1 MFYQEKIWL
10 GSSEEKK
17 VFLYPQMANR
27 HGMIAGA
34 TGTGKTVTL
43 KVMAESFSSM
53 GVPVFMADV
62 KGDLAGLCRPG
73 EEEGS
78 ARERA
83 EQLGLFQEGFDFT
96 SYPVTFWDIYGKKG
110 MPLRTTITEM
120 GPLLLSRILELNETQ
135 SDILTIIFK
144 IADDEGLLLL
154 DTKDLKSMIQY
165 VADNNK
171 EYALEYG
178 NMAKQSL
185 TAILRSVVALEAEG
199 GEEFFGETAL
209 NITDWFSTSYEGKGS
224 IQILDCQT
232 LINNPTMYSTF
243 MLWMM
248 SELFEALPEAGDR
261 DRPRMVFFFDEA
273 HLLFDT
279 ASKSLLSKIEQVVK
293 LIRSKGVGIYFIT
306 QNPKDIPEGIMGQL
320 GCKVQHALRTYTPS
334 EQKAAKAAAMSFRE
348 NPDFDTF
355 EAITALG
362 IGEALVSVLD
372 EEGIP
377 TVVQRCKIL
386 PPQSQMGALSE
397 VIREDEII
405 NHLLYPKYTQELD
418 RESAYEILVKRVV
431 KEQEEEAAL
440 KQQKEEEKAAL
451 KREKEREKEEKKR
464 LEAEEKELEKQKL
477 AKEREALKKQEA
489 AKKAEEREEK
499 AKERRRNTAIKRVAS
514 AATGT
519 IGREIGNQLGE
530 SVGGKF
536 GKKLGGNVGA
546 SIGRGLLSNL
556 FRL

>member
-10 GSSEEKK
+10 GSAEDKK
-17 VFLYPQMANR
+17 VFLYPKMANR

-43 KVMAESFSSM
+43 KVMAESFSGM

-62 KGDLAGLCRPG
+62 KGDLAAMCRPG
-73 EEEGS
+73 EENES
-78 ARERA
+78 ISKRVE
-83 EQLGLFQEGFDFT
+83 EMGLSGEGFEFT
-96 SYPVTFWDIYGKKG
+96 SYPVTFWDIYGEKG

-120 GPLLLSRILELNETQ
+120 GPLLLARILELNETQ

-165 VADNNK
+165 VSENTK
-171 EYALEYG
+171 EYAMEYG

-185 TAILRSVVALEAEG
+185 SAILRSVVALEAEG
-199 GEEFFGETAL
+199 GDRFFGETAL
-209 NITDWFSTSYEGKGS
+209 NIRDWMCTSYEGKGS
-224 IQILDCQT
+224 IQMLDCQK
-232 LINNPTMYSTF
+232 LINSPTMYSTF

-248 SELFEALPEAGDR
+248 SELFEALPESGDR
-261 DRPRMVFFFDEA
+261 DKPRMVFFFDEA

-279 ASKSLLSKIEQVVK
+279 ASKSLLTKIEQVVK

-320 GCKVQHALRTYTPS
+320 GCKIQHALRAYTPA
-334 EQKAAKAAAMSFRE
+334 EQKAAKTAAMAFRE

-355 EAITALG
+355 ETITSLG

-377 TVVQRCKIL
+377 TVVEKCRIL
-386 PPQSQMGALSE
+386 PPQSQMGALND
-397 VIREDEII
+397 VIRQDEIM
-405 NHLLYPKYTQELD
+405 NNMLYPKYTEELD
-418 RESAYEILVKRVV
+418 RESAYEILVKRVLQ
-431 KEQEEEAAL
+431 EEEEEAAL
-440 KQQKEEEKAAL
+440 KQKQLEEKEALKRQKEAEKEEEKRKA
-451 KREKEREKEEKKR
+451 
-464 LEAEEKELEKQKL
+464 AEEKELLRQKA
-477 AKEREALKKQEA
+477 AKEKEEQRKLEA
-489 AKKAEEREEK
+489 AKKAEEKEEK
-499 AKERRRNTAIKRVAS
+499 AAQKRRNTALKKVAS

-519 IGREIGNQLGE
+519 IGREIGNHLGE

>member
-1 MFYQEKIWL
+1 
-10 GSSEEKK
+10 
-17 VFLYPQMANR
+17 
-27 HGMIAGA
+27 
-34 TGTGKTVTL
+34 
-43 KVMAESFSSM
+43 
-53 GVPVFMADV
+53 
-62 KGDLAGLCRPG
+62 
-73 EEEGS
+73 
-78 ARERA
+78 
-83 EQLGLFQEGFDFT
+83 
-96 SYPVTFWDIYGKKG
+96 
-110 MPLRTTITEM
+110 
-120 GPLLLSRILELNETQ
+120 
-135 SDILTIIFK
+135 
-144 IADDEGLLLL
+144 
-154 DTKDLKSMIQY
+154 
-165 VADNNK
+165 
-171 EYALEYG
+171 
-178 NMAKQSL
+178 MAKQSL

-209 NITDWFSTSYEGKGS
+209 NITDWMSTSYEGKGS

-243 MLWMM
+243 MLWMI

-261 DRPRMVFFFDEA
+261 DKPRMVFFFDEA

-320 GCKVQHALRTYTPS
+320 GCKVQHALRAYTPA

-348 NPDFDTF
+348 NPAFDTY
-355 EAITALG
+355 EAITTLG

-377 TVVQRCKIL
+377 TVVQRCQIL
-386 PPQSQMGALSE
+386 PPQSQMGALNE
-397 VIREDEII
+397 VIRQDEII
-405 NHLLYPKYTQELD
+405 NHLLYPKYTKELD
-418 RESAYEILVKRVV
+418 RESAYEILIKRVL
-431 KEQEEEAAL
+431 KEEEEEALL

-451 KREKEREKEEKKR
+451 RRQKEEEKEEQRRLAAEEKALEKER
-464 LEAEEKELEKQKL
+464 L
-477 AKEREALKKQEA
+477 AREREALRKQEA
-489 AKKAEEREEK
+489 ERKALEKEER
-499 AKERRRNTAIKRVAS
+499 AKEKRRNTAIKRVAS

-530 SVGGKF
+530 SVGGRF
-536 GKKLGGNVGA
+536 GKRLGGNVGA